1 MQNVICH
8 IQLCDHYFYGNYD
21 IFPNFLG
28 YTGNIVYFHHTKFC
42 TYKTFRVFTRL
53 RVRFI
58 KLIFLL
64 FWDVPWLWDCY
75 TSVFELQEMIPV
87 VVKSLGQFLSLF
99 DTILFKQLGREL
111 FAGRLPGVNGFVVR
125 FTRHCQKESRE
136 GCK

>member
-1 MQNVICH
+1 MLFAIFSYVI
-8 IQLCDHYFYGNYD
+8 
-21 IFPNFLG
+21 IFFVETMIYSQIFRIYRKYSILPP
-28 YTGNIVYFHHTKFC
+28 YQV
-42 TYKTFRVFTRL
+42 YKTLRVFTRL
-53 RVRFI
+53 KVRFI
-58 KLIFLL
+58 KLIFFW

-125 FTRHCQKESRE
+125 FTRHCQKESKE
-136 GCK
+136 GCE